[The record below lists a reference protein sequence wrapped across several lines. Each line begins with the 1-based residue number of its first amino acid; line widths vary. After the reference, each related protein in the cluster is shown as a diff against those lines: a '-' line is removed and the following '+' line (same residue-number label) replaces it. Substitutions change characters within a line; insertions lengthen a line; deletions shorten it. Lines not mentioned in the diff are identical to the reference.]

1 MRSEVFLTPFDFYLF
16 ILASVGGDLPWVC
29 VVVDGAELR

>member
-1 MRSEVFLTPFDFYLF
+1 MRSEVFLTPFYFYLF
-16 ILASVGGDLPWVC
+16 MLPSVEGDVTWVC